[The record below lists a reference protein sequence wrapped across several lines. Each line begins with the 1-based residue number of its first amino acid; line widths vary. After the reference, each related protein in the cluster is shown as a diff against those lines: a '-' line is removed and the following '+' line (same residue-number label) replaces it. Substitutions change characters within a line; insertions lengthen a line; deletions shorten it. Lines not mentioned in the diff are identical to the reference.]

1 MRFNGN
7 FSISA
12 KDIDGLE
19 ELFMN
24 ILDEDLD
31 WFRENVA
38 V

>member
-1 MRFNGN
+1 MRFHGN

-12 KDIDGLE
+12 KDIDGFE

-24 ILDEDLD
+24 ILDEDFDGL
-31 WFRENVA
+31 RENFA

>member
-12 KDIDGLE
+12 KDIDGFE

-31 WFRENVA
+31 GFRENVA

>member
-1 MRFNGN
+1 MRSNGN

-12 KDIDGLE
+12 KDIDRFE
-19 ELFMN
+19 KLFMN

-31 WFRENVA
+31 GLGENFA

>member
-12 KDIDGLE
+12 KDIDRFE
-19 ELFMN
+19 KLFMN
-24 ILDEDLD
+24 ILDEELNG
-31 WFRENVA
+31 FRENVA

>member
-12 KDIDGLE
+12 KDIDGFE
-19 ELFMN
+19 ELFMY
-24 ILDEDLD
+24 ILDENLD
-31 WFRENVA
+31 GFRENVA